1 MRQMD
6 MVSVTAENLE
16 STVVLTQEDAG
27 RVELGQET
35 GVYERGREAGFVPP
49 SYMGPG

>member
-6 MVSVTAENLE
+6 MVLDTAKNLE
-16 STVVLTQEDAG
+16 NTAVLTQEDAG
-27 RVELGQET
+27 QVELSQET

-49 SYMGPG
+49 SRRGPG

>member
-1 MRQMD
+1 MD
-6 MVSVTAENLE
+6 VVSVTAENLE

-35 GVYERGREAGFVPP
+35 GVTSVYERGREAGFVSP
-49 SYMGPG
+49 SYRGPG